1 MRLQGAASV
10 GALRRIYG
18 RSVCSPTKQPTCC
31 AKRHLASGSGAAAEF
46 AAPDGRL
53 GLRRGSSGPQLAL
66 AFPIAQLGAAPPAPP
81 CNLRAR
87 FDVFSSRLTSFVRCR
102 RPASATAPR
111 PHFSPETEQ
120 TSTVGPSRLHPTNLL
135 NPSLPSLLTGVGIGR
150 DDPYLEWPDRP
161 LAQAPPSPRR
171 FVSRVTP

>member
-1 MRLQGAASV
+1 M

-18 RSVCSPTKQPTCC
+18 RSVCSPAEQPTCC
-31 AKRHLASGSGAAAEF
+31 AKRHLASGSGAAAEY
-46 AAPDGRL
+46 ATPDGRL
-53 GLRRGSSGPQLAL
+53 GLRRGSSGPQLSL
-66 AFPIAQLGAAPPAPP
+66 AFPVPQLRAAPS

-87 FDVFSSRLTSFVRCR
+87 FDVCSSRLTSFVRRR

-111 PHFSPETEQ
+111 PR
-120 TSTVGPSRLHPTNLL
+120 GPTLDPNPNKPRPSNLSRLHLTNLL